1 MKFDYW
7 QDFYCGK
14 IYHMYNKSVSGVDLF
29 REKQEYNNF
38 LNGFKKY
45 FSPYTSILAYCLIP
59 NHFHFLIKINEFD
72 HNRLAKEKTK
82 SARLFLEGKINE
94 NAFLQDQMRRFFSG
108 VALKINNKYNRQGS
122 IFLNRTKRVAI
133 NSKRD
138 FEFKMCYV
146 HHNPIHH
153 GLCKS
158 YDQWEYS
165 SYNSFLHDDTPVAS
179 VYEVL
184 ELIGDGDV
192 VAGKENFRL
201 LHSEFIENFNHD
213 EYVR

>member
-7 QDFYCGK
+7 QDFYCGE

-122 IFLNRTKRVAI
+122 IFLNRTKRVALI
-133 NSKRD
+133 QRGILNLKCATSITIQYTMACVNLMTNGNTPRIIAFYTMILQLLQFMRYSNLLVMVMWSQVKRILDCCTPNSLKIST
-138 FEFKMCYV
+138 MM
-146 HHNPIHH
+146 NM
-153 GLCKS
+153 
-158 YDQWEYS
+158 
-165 SYNSFLHDDTPVAS
+165 
-179 VYEVL
+179 
-184 ELIGDGDV
+184 
-192 VAGKENFRL
+192 
-201 LHSEFIENFNHD
+201 
-213 EYVR
+213 